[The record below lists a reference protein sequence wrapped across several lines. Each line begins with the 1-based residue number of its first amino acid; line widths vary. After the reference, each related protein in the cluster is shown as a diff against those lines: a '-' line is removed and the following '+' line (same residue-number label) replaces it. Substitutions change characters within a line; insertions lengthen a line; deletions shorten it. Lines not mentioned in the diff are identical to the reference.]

1 MMPDA
6 CAICDELLSERPSL
20 GALHWTPHYYD
31 WPTSLRVAARNRL
44 VVNLPGPVA
53 GTVRCCRDLLR
64 RLYQGAIGWTDMPL
78 IYNGAFVRRAVIEKV
93 KAFCGD
99 RYFAGQIPDVH
110 SGIAN
115 LWAMER
121 FFHIDRPLSICG
133 ASGHS
138 NGTAHFVGRSGE
150 RLQTRFHAENPEL
163 HRVLGDFFLG
173 STNMELTVASA
184 LMVAKEMFFK
194 DDPDISLDMH
204 NVLLRMGL
212 GANRDPASYDR
223 TIGEMRLVAR
233 KYGIDP
239 DGFNLPPQ
247 RTAPDVPM
255 QGTVTDRHGR
265 ATCLVVNGAQAGL
278 ATIADAVRLAAAM
291 LPAVTPAQLNASVPP
306 PATCPATQ
314 PEAACADGLR
324 IPPVFRGITS
334 QPGVVD
340 ALNTLVARAGD
351 VRDPHGAWFMADN
364 LMTLARTRG
373 FLTDPRFVA
382 SVTAERPS
390 EAELAAVWRTHTLC
404 WAAESCL
411 HRATT
416 SRGTCG
422 GCDGG
427 RVALPCRSADG
438 GASSAICPSAK
449 LHTRARPLAL
459 HAARPIPVGHR
470 RRRVRRG
477 RAAEHRVPAYRCER

>member
-1 MMPDA
+1 M
-6 CAICDELLSERPSL
+6 
-20 GALHWTPHYYD
+20 
-31 WPTSLRVAARNRL
+31 
-44 VVNLPGPVA
+44 
-53 GTVRCCRDLLR
+53 
-64 RLYQGAIGWTDMPL
+64 
-78 IYNGAFVRRAVIEKV
+78 
-93 KAFCGD
+93 
-99 RYFAGQIPDVH
+99 
-110 SGIAN
+110 
-115 LWAMER
+115 
-121 FFHIDRPLSICG
+121 
-133 ASGHS
+133 
-138 NGTAHFVGRSGE
+138 
-150 RLQTRFHAENPEL
+150 
-163 HRVLGDFFLG
+163 
-173 STNMELTVASA
+173 ASA

-373 FLTDPRFVA
+373 FLTDPRFRRVGDGG
-382 SVTAERPS
+382 
-390 EAELAAVWRTHTLC
+390 AAVGSRARRSAAAPTWEE
-404 WAAESCL
+404 AESCL
-411 HRATT
+411 AVVGDYVAC
-416 SRGTCG
+416 GTCG
-422 GCDGG
+422 GYSMAVVLRYLAGLPDRRCFLFDLPDPSDGEG
-427 RVALPCRSADG
+427 V
-438 GASSAICPSAK
+438 
-449 LHTRARPLAL
+449 RARFHARSNVLVTCSKVPDVLAEV
-459 HAARPIPVGHR
+459 APR
-470 RRRVRRG
+470 
-477 RAAEHRVPAYRCER
+477 HRVPACRCADDDGRNAAHSRCCSIRSPRWNDRARRLWMDGHRTRKLSADAFMLVHGLSVM